1 MTLRPVESTC
11 RPESWM
17 APGARA
23 ALEEALALH
32 PTGML
37 ILYET
42 EDGIGRMPFPSSR
55 AMVRGMMDEAM
66 EELKDEE

>member
-1 MTLRPVESTC
+1 MALRPVDAST

-17 APGARA
+17 APAARA

-32 PTGML
+32 PTGLL

-42 EDGIGRMPFPSSR
+42 DDGVGRMPFPASL
-55 AMVRGMMDEAM
+55 AIARGMLEYAIDD
-66 EELKDEE
+66 LRDEE

>member
-1 MTLRPVESTC
+1 MALRPVDATD

-17 APGARA
+17 APSARA

-32 PTGML
+32 PTGLL

-42 EDGIGRMPFPSSR
+42 EDGVGRMPFPSSL
-55 AMVRGMMDEAM
+55 AMVRGMLEYAVDDLRDEG
-66 EELKDEE
+66 